1 MPLSVAP
8 RRALDKAQVQRIS
21 ELITDHEEPRESTI
35 HSDRN
40 DEVIS
45 SVGSQEDLIGIFVGS
60 SNRRDRPVAGEV

>member
-21 ELITDHEEPRESTI
+21 ELITDHEEQRDSNVQR
-35 HSDRN
+35 DRN

-45 SVGSQEDLIGIFVGS
+45 SVGSQEDLIVIFVGT